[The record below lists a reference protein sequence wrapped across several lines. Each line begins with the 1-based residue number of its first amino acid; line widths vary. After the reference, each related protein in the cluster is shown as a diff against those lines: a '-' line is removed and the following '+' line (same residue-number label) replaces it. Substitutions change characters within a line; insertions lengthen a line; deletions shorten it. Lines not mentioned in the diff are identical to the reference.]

1 MRPASTLS
9 FARVPSC
16 SDSAYTG
23 PRSVITLDIV
33 LEMTVLSISS
43 EPTSTAR
50 LVRRLRS
57 AALAAVEESPSVDQ
71 DWDAVSRALLERL
84 AETGRTQTELAAKA
98 QVSLTTVR
106 ELVHN
111 LNARRRHPRTL
122 AALSVALG
130 WPEGHLD
137 DVLRGRSPE
146 GDTTER
152 RDSVVEELR
161 AMREQLVVMQDEI
174 AAVRERNADLASIK
188 DALDVI
194 TARLASLEGE

>member
-1 MRPASTLS
+1 MSTAS
-9 FARVPSC
+9 V
-16 SDSAYTG
+16 
-23 PRSVITLDIV
+23 
-33 LEMTVLSISS
+33 
-43 EPTSTAR
+43 PTSPAR
-50 LVRRLRS
+50 PVRRLRS

-71 DWDAVSRALLERL
+71 DWGAVSRALLDRL

-98 QVSLTTVR
+98 KVSLTTVR

-137 DVLRGRSPE
+137 DVLRSRSPA

-161 AMREQLVVMQDEI
+161 AMREQLMAMQDEI
-174 AAVRERNADLASIK
+174 AAVRERTADLASMK
-188 DALDVI
+188 DALDAI